1 MGRFLGQLSSDA
13 FGAKVDEM
21 KVGHYHIPAENVVAA
36 DPDGILDG
44 TAFGAAGSTITTF
57 LAQPPTAMT
66 LTAVAS
72 GTQTGKVTVNGVDI
86 GGNRISEDFT
96 MKSDTPV
103 VGVKAFAQVTSVV
116 LPVKVGTETIDL
128 GWGSGFGLPYA
139 LAANELVLVKLF
151 NNAADTGTVTVDA
164 EDVSKNVFAING
176 TPDGKKALDFY
187 ILL

>member
-21 KVGHYHIPAENVVAA
+21 RVGHYNIPAEKVVAA
-36 DPDGILDG
+36 DADGILDG
-44 TAFGAAGSTITTF
+44 TAFGAAGLTITTF

-72 GTQTGKVTVNGVDI
+72 GTQKGKVIVNGFDI
-86 GGNRISEDFT
+86 GGNKISEEFT
-96 MKSDTPV
+96 MTDATPV
-103 VGVKAFAQVTSVV
+103 VGTKAFTDVTSVV

-128 GWGSGFGLPYA
+128 GWGGSFGLPYA
-139 LAANELVLVKLF
+139 LTADELVLVKLF
-151 NNAADTGTVTVDA
+151 NGAADTGTVTVDA
-164 EDVSKNVFAING
+164 TDLSKNVFAING
-176 TPDGKKALDFY
+176 TPNGEKALDFY

>member
-21 KVGHYHIPAENVVAA
+21 KVGHYHIPAEKVVAA

-44 TAFGAAGSTITTF
+44 TAFGAAGLTITTF

-72 GTQTGKVTVNGVDI
+72 GTQKGKVTVYGYDI
-86 GGNRISEDFT
+86 GGNKISEDFT
-96 MKSDTPV
+96 MTDDTPV
-103 VGVKAFAQVTSVV
+103 VGVKAFAQITSVV
-116 LPVKVGTETIDL
+116 LPVKVDTETIDL
-128 GWGSGFGLPYA
+128 GWGSSFGLPYA
-139 LAANELVLVKLF
+139 LAADELVLVKLF
-151 NNAADTGTVTVDA
+151 NNAADAGTVTVDA
-164 EDVSKNVFAING
+164 EDVSKNVFAIKG